1 MIAFEVT
8 INDDKPIVVGG
19 NNVTTAILSYGYSGN
34 SSLSFELTT
43 KK

>member
-19 NNVTTAILSYGYSGN
+19 NNVTTAIYLMDI
-34 SSLSFELTT
+34 LEQIRFIWVD
-43 KK
+43 